1 MSQYSSVIP
10 NIDTFLHGADYNPEQ
25 WLDRP
30 DILEKDIKLM
40 KKTHCNVMSIGIFSW
55 STLEPKEGEF
65 NFEWLDNVLDSMAD
79 NDISVFLATPS
90 GARPA
95 WLSQSYPDVLRVDE
109 YRVKQ
114 HHGERHNH
122 CYNSVSYR
130 EKVGIINRQLAE
142 RYSDHPAVIGWHI
155 SNEYGG
161 ECHCDRCQKSF
172 RKWLKSRYGS
182 LENLNKQWWTTFWS
196 HTFTD
201 WSQIESPSPIGEHSV
216 HGLNLD
222 WKRYRTDCVTDFCRH
237 EIIPLKEKNPHLP
250 VIANFMEYFY
260 DYNYWKI
267 KEVIDVVS
275 WDNYPLWHKDSDDI
289 ELACYIAMYHDLMR
303 TLKQQPFLL
312 MESTPSQTNW
322 QPITKL
328 KKNGVHILSS
338 LQAVA
343 HGSDSVQYFQW
354 RKSRGSVEKFHG
366 AVIDH
371 VGHADTR
378 TGREVTRLGQILEN
392 ISEVCGSRTQ
402 SEVGIIFD
410 WESRWAMDDASGPRN
425 EGLFYEKTVAE
436 HYRGFW
442 EQGIN
447 CDIIE
452 QLSDF
457 TSYKLI
463 VAPML
468 YMIKPGVAERIEAFV
483 KGGGVLVATY
493 WSGIVNESDLCFLGG
508 FPGGEGSPLRRTLGI
523 WAEEVDSLYDH
534 ECVRITM
541 LENNAL
547 GMYGQFKAKHLC
559 EHVHLESAQA
569 LALYD
574 EDLFFDTPSFTCN
587 HYGKGD
593 AYYIASR
600 NEIEFNQEL
609 YKKVVEKYHISRV
622 FNNVPL
628 GVSITKRESEDK
640 EYIFIMNFLN
650 SNISLTLPSLDFYD
664 EINKKDM
671 ENEELLL
678 NSHDVFVLSTFK
690 HIQLE

>member
-1 MSQYSSVIP
+1 MSQYSPIIP
-10 NIDTFLHGADYNPEQ
+10 NITTFLHGADYNPEQ

-30 DILEKDIKLM
+30 DILEADIKLM
-40 KKTHCNVMSIGIFSW
+40 KQTHCNVMSVGIFSW
-55 STLEPKEGEF
+55 SALEPSEGEF
-65 NFEWLDNVLDSMAD
+65 HFEWLDNVLDRLAD

-95 WLSQSYPDVLRVDE
+95 WLSQRYPDVLRVDKN
-109 YRVKQ
+109 RVKQ
-114 HHGERHNH
+114 RHGERHNH
-122 CYNSVSYR
+122 CYNAPVYR
-130 EKVGIINRQLAE
+130 EKVGIINRKLAE
-142 RYSDHPAVIGWHI
+142 RYSHHPAVIGWHI

-161 ECHCDRCQKSF
+161 ECHCEHCQHSF
-172 RKWLKSRYGS
+172 RAWLKERYGT
-182 LENLNKQWWTTFWS
+182 LENLNAQWWTAFWS

-201 WSQIESPSPIGEHSV
+201 WLQIESPSPIGEGSV

-222 WKRYRTDCVTDFCRH
+222 WKRYRTERVADFCRQ
-237 EIIPLKEKNPHLP
+237 ETRPLKELNPNLP

-260 DYNYWKI
+260 DYDYWKLS
-267 KEVIDVVS
+267 EAIDVVS
-275 WDNYPLWHKDSDDI
+275 WDNYPLWHRDHDET

-328 KKNGVHILSS
+328 KKNGMHLLSS
-338 LQAVA
+338 MQAIA

-378 TGREVTRLGQILEN
+378 SGREVTQVGKMLEG
-392 ISEVCGSRTQ
+392 ISSACGSRTH

-452 QLSDF
+452 QLCDF
-457 TSYKLI
+457 TSYKII

-468 YMIKPGVAERIEAFV
+468 YMIKPGVAERLEQFV
-483 KGGGVLVATY
+483 KAGGTLIATY

-508 FPGGEGSPLRRTLGI
+508 FPGGENSPLRRTLGI
-523 WAEEVDSLYDH
+523 WAEEIDSLYED
-534 ECVRITM
+534 ERVTFAINTSGE
-541 LENNAL
+541 LDFDGE
-547 GMYGQFKAKHLC
+547 FKVKHLM
-559 EHVHLESAQA
+559 EHVHIETAES
-569 LALYD
+569 LATYT
-574 EDLFFDTPSFTCN
+574 EDLFDGTPVLTRN
-587 HYGKGD
+587 KHGQGV
-593 AYYIASR
+593 AYYLAAR
-600 NEIEFNQEL
+600 TEPEFNRHFYRDIAKRHQL
-609 YKKVVEKYHISRV
+609 YRIMEH
-622 FNNVPL
+622 VPY
-628 GVSITKRESEDK
+628 GVSVTTRHDKEK
-640 EYIFIMNFLN
+640 EYIFIMNFKGEENKIILPDSNWTNLITGNMSDSELINLN
-650 SNISLTLPSLDFYD
+650 PYEVL
-664 EINKKDM
+664 
-671 ENEELLL
+671 
-678 NSHDVFVLSTFK
+678 VFSKLK
-690 HIQLE
+690 